1 MYSVLQRATSTRER
15 GQSKYLRSQQGIE
28 LKASST
34 EVLILID
41 YKGTNPCSLH
51 RGSAGKY
58 RVIQATG
65 KLQFVTLQDVS

>member
-1 MYSVLQRATSTRER
+1 M
-15 GQSKYLRSQQGIE
+15 RSQRGIE

-41 YKGTNPCSLH
+41 YKGTDSCSLN

-58 RVIQATG
+58 RVIQVTE
-65 KLQFVTLQDVS
+65 KLQFVTIQDIS